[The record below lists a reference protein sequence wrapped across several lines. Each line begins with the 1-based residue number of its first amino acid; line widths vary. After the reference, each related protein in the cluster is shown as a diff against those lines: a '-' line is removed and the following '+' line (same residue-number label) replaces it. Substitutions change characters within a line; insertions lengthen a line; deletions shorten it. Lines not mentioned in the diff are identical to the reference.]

1 MTADSKPP
9 ELDYAFLA
17 SWAGIQA
24 DGTLTAV
31 GMSFLRVRQVATTP
45 MAVAGRIRLFKDSQ
59 PAPLAIRIATPSGP
73 AVEIVDEVAPSE
85 DEATRYGDDR
95 QQLLFVLNTHVQ
107 TAQLGKYDVQI
118 SLNDQIVRTL
128 SFEVVALPTSL
139 GSSFANTPG
148 TGSGSAGSPR
158 SRYARSWKRPC
169 RQPSTPTR
177 SA

>member
-1 MTADSKPP
+1 MTADSRPP

-17 SWAGIQA
+17 SWAGFQA
-24 DGTLTAV
+24 DGTMTAV

-45 MAVAGRIRLFKDSQ
+45 MAVAGRIRLFKDSES
-59 PAPLAIRIATPSGP
+59 APLAIRIATPSGP

-118 SLNDQIVRTL
+118 SLNDQVVRTL
-128 SFEVVALPTSL
+128 SFEVVAPPTS
-139 GSSFANTPG
+139 
-148 TGSGSAGSPR
+148 
-158 SRYARSWKRPC
+158 
-169 RQPSTPTR
+169 
-177 SA
+177 

>member
-1 MTADSKPP
+1 MMSRRTTALLLSVVGFPSPTERTLARTTAQVRIVPPMTADSRPP

-45 MAVAGRIRLFKDSQ
+45 MAVAGRIRLFKDSE
-59 PAPLAIRIATPSGP
+59 PAPLAIRIASPSGP
-73 AVEIVDEVAPSE
+73 AVEIVDEVAQSE

-118 SLNDQIVRTL
+118 SLNDQVVRTL
-128 SFEVVALPTSL
+128 SFEVVAPPTS
-139 GSSFANTPG
+139 
-148 TGSGSAGSPR
+148 
-158 SRYARSWKRPC
+158 
-169 RQPSTPTR
+169 
-177 SA
+177 